1 MANSAFSEPEIA
13 VIRDLCESHE
23 FKLALNYHCYGNL
36 LLNPWVYIAAPCP
49 DAELYYA
56 FEELMTIDNNYECG
70 PNTFL
75 YECNGEADDWMYG
88 EQTTKD
94 KIISFSPELGS
105 DDDGLWCAIDRIIP
119 IAQENMIQ
127 NISIVLFAGN
137 YAVIKETSL
146 TIYEETSG
154 YITFDITR
162 LGLED
167 GGDFY
172 VHLEPISDV
181 ILSVG
186 DANYFSNMNILE
198 AL

>member
-1 MANSAFSEPEIA
+1 M
-13 VIRDLCESHE
+13 
-23 FKLALNYHCYGNL
+23 
-36 LLNPWVYIAAPCP
+36 
-49 DAELYYA
+49 
-56 FEELMTIDNNYECG
+56 
-70 PNTFL
+70 
-75 YECNGEADDWMYG
+75 
-88 EQTTKD
+88 
-94 KIISFSPELGS
+94 
-105 DDDGLWCAIDRIIP
+105 
-119 IAQENMIQ
+119 
-127 NISIVLFAGN
+127 VLFAGN

-198 AL
+198 ALEGDFPFSLHSWAVSGTPFQFILSIDNGNYELDDTITKVYGEAVTIFEDNCNTMTYWISQYWDVAQHQVITHLLEP